1 MKPTGIFTNV
11 FLFLAA
17 LTLATAA
24 SLPLRRT
31 SIFRDSETPR
41 RQYEELIAS
50 RQIRSNFESSTS
62 DDQVEKSSA
71 AAGEPAGTLK
81 FHIKPPSQLTVAMN
95 DRLELIC
102 DVSGSPPPAVY
113 WLKNGM
119 PIPES
124 PFDRDEIEEASNKIS
139 EIESLL
145 PTRGLAST
153 KARLLIDCVDGD
165 AEAIYTCV
173 AQSVNEKIVS
183 STYVHIEG
191 EVAYN
196 ETTCTLRHETDSLPA
211 IVFMWSGTYIDVE
224 GRDAVILCRAAG
236 NPSPNISWYTGD
248 DRLITS
254 GRHYQILPSGDLKIV
269 NLRWNE
275 HMGLYKCRA
284 ENEFG
289 LDESVTFVYPVVPE
303 S

>member
-17 LTLATAA
+17 LTLAAAA

-62 DDQVEKSSA
+62 DDQVEKSS

-254 GRHYQILPSGDLKIV
+254 GRHYQILPSGDLKIF